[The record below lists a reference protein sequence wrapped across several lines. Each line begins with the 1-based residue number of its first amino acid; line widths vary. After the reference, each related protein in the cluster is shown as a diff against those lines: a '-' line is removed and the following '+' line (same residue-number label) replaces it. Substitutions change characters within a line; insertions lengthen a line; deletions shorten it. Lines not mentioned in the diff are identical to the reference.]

1 MMDGTKRWHSF
12 YNLHLIYKADLYLV
26 TTHMRPEAAQP
37 PRCDEV
43 RAKVPST
50 RGSAHTSASLNLQP
64 TKSAFDIDD
73 FPLI

>member
-37 PRCDEV
+37 PRRDGV
-43 RAKVPST
+43 RETPST
-50 RGSAHTSASLNLQP
+50 RASAHTSASLNLQP